1 MKKFLF
7 FEVLIMPYVVK
18 ILFWLIE
25 IVLLIVSLYF
35 IFFEKMG
42 KFPERLLVGLLG
54 FSVITIIVRLFLET
68 WLVIFGIYEQLRK
81 TKEMLK

>member
-1 MKKFLF
+1 
-7 FEVLIMPYVVK
+7 MPYVVK

-42 KFPERLLVGLLG
+42 KFPERLLRLL
-54 FSVITIIVRLFLET
+54 SHNHYCKTIS
-68 WLVIFGIYEQLRK
+68 
-81 TKEMLK
+81 